1 MGSMSISET
10 NRRIPMNHP
19 VWRCFFFFVAQLLR
33 FKWGKGL
40 TLNFWSGCS
49 IQIFNLSLLVSFLDL
64 LSFLESF
71 GSALAIAFLSVCVRS
86 CASPILHKSFSLL
99 GSLSCFVAP
108 HSFWCEE
115 DTFWLLF
122 WLYLAVLQLRCHW
135 RWYSKCHR
143 RCVLPSSKSQ
153 LFLYRSS

>member
-1 MGSMSISET
+1 MAKYP
-10 NRRIPMNHP
+10 R
-19 VWRCFFFFVAQLLR
+19 FFFRGSIVEVQVR
-33 FKWGKGL
+33 QRVGP
-40 TLNFWSGCS
+40 LNFWSGCS
-49 IQIFNLSLLVSFLDL
+49 IQMFNLSLLVSFLDL

-71 GSALAIAFLSVCVRS
+71 GSALAIAFLSVCVRVVRLTHLTQKF
-86 CASPILHKSFSLL
+86 SPCW

-115 DTFWLLF
+115 DKFWLLF

-153 LFLYRSS
+153 FFLYRSS